1 MSTPLISI
9 AMPFYN
15 AERTMSASIRSILT
29 QSHSNWELLLCD
41 DGSTDASRELARAFQ
56 DPRIVVWG
64 DQRRLQLGARL
75 NECIDRARGEYLA
88 RMDADDIAY
97 PQRLEKQ
104 LRFLAGRPDVDLTG
118 GWAVVFADGG
128 AAVGKREYPAAHA
141 DIARRPLHWFKLMHP
156 TFMGKTSWFRRYRY
170 RADAIRCEDMDL
182 LFRARASSRF
192 ANLPEIVL
200 GYRQGSIDLRKC
212 LRGRWTWCRCSG
224 RYLNGAGRLRV
235 GAVEA
240 LKSCWDV
247 FAVAVRADAAWLR
260 SRYVALTEE
269 ELREW
274 RQVWNSVS

>member
-15 AERTMSASIRSILT
+15 AESTIAASVRSILQ
-29 QSHSNWELLLCD
+29 QSYTNWELLLCD
-41 DGSTDASRELARAFQ
+41 DGSTDTSRDLARSFR

-64 DQRRLQLGARL
+64 DPRRLQLGARL
-75 NECIDRARGEYLA
+75 NDCIEHARGEYVA

-104 LRFLAGRPDVDLTG
+104 LRFLSERPDVDLTG
-118 GWAVVFADGG
+118 GCAVVFADGG
-128 AAVGKREYPAAHA
+128 APLGKRNYPAAHA
-141 DIARRPLHWFKLMHP
+141 DIARRPLYWFKLMHP

-182 LFRARASSRF
+182 LFRARAGSRF

-200 GYRQGSIDLRKC
+200 GYRQCSLDLRKC
-212 LRGRWTWCRCSG
+212 LRGRWMWFHCSG
-224 RYLNGAGRLRV
+224 RYLNGTERLRV

-240 LKSCWDV
+240 AKSCWDV
-247 FAVAVRADAAWLR
+247 VTVTARADGAWLR
-260 SRYVALTEE
+260 SRYAALNAQELTEWQQ
-269 ELREW
+269 LW
-274 RQVWNSVS
+274 KSVT

>member
-15 AERTMSASIRSILT
+15 SECTMEASIRSILT

-41 DGSTDASRELARAFQ
+41 DGSTDASRKLAFTFD

-75 NECIDRARGEYLA
+75 NECIEHARGEYVA

-104 LRFLAGRPDVDLTG
+104 LGFLEDHPDVDLTG
-118 GWAVVFADGG
+118 GCAVVFADGG
-128 AAVGKREYPAAHA
+128 TPLGKRNYPAAHA

-170 RADAIRCEDMDL
+170 RPDAIRCEDMDL
-182 LFRARASSRF
+182 LFRARAGSRF

-200 GYRQGSIDLRKC
+200 GYRQGSLVLRKC
-212 LRGRWTWCRCSG
+212 LRGRWMWFHCSG
-224 RYLNGAGRLRV
+224 RYLNCAGRLQV

-240 LKSCWDV
+240 FKSCWDV
-247 FAVAVRADAAWLR
+247 LAVAAHADAAWLR
-260 SRYVALTEE
+260 SRYAALTEE

-274 RQVWNSVS
+274 RQVWDSVS

>member
-15 AERTMSASIRSILT
+15 AESTIAASVRSILQ
-29 QSHSNWELLLCD
+29 QSYTNWELLLCD
-41 DGSTDASRELARAFQ
+41 DGSTDTSRDLARSFR

-64 DQRRLQLGARL
+64 DPRRLQLGARL
-75 NECIDRARGEYLA
+75 NDCIEHARGEYVA

-104 LRFLAGRPDVDLTG
+104 LRFLSERPDVDLTG
-118 GWAVVFADGG
+118 GCAVVFADAG
-128 AAVGKREYPAAHA
+128 APLGKRNYPAAHA
-141 DIARRPLHWFKLMHP
+141 DIARRPLYWFKLMHP

-182 LFRARASSRF
+182 LFRARAGSRF

-200 GYRQGSIDLRKC
+200 GYRQCSLDLRKC
-212 LRGRWTWCRCSG
+212 LRGRWMWFHCSG
-224 RYLNGAGRLRV
+224 RYLNGTERLRV

-240 LKSCWDV
+240 AKSCWDV
-247 FAVAVRADAAWLR
+247 VTVTARADGAWLR
-260 SRYVALTEE
+260 SRYAALNAQELTEWQQ
-269 ELREW
+269 LW
-274 RQVWNSVS
+274 KSVT